1 MINYISPGY
10 YPFVK
15 GGSENQAKLVIDKL
29 IENKIDFKLL
39 TLNFGNKKDYSIKEI
54 HRLKLLGFFSNKL
67 LIITAILQYIFF
79 KKNKSDI
86 FIFQQL
92 TIVTFILI
100 LLTRSEN
107 IFLRLSNSGDLFDFY
122 KIIGK
127 RRAGFI
133 AKVLKVKIKK
143 FISINPQISEQLTS
157 YNCDNFVEINNAV
170 LSNKFILNNKFKLVL
185 ISRFKK
191 HKNIQFVK
199 KLFKSN
205 YDIDIFGEEGDY
217 YDHIKKICQ
226 KHPLIKINKPYKNKS
241 VPFDYSKPVL
251 IHPSFQEGTSNVVLE
266 ALSMGVPV
274 ICNNIKANSIFG
286 TKGENGV
293 FSIDVNHPNKW
304 IECIDKLKN
313 DALFYK
319 KVSFNGSS
327 FIEKNHSDKII
338 FSKFLDT
345 VYG

>member
-1 MINYISPGY
+1 MKKKKVACNN
-10 YPFVK
+10 
-15 GGSENQAKLVIDKL
+15 GS
-29 IENKIDFKLL
+29 
-39 TLNFGNKKDYSIKEI
+39 T
-54 HRLKLLGFFSNKL
+54 
-67 LIITAILQYIFF
+67 
-79 KKNKSDI
+79 
-86 FIFQQL
+86 
-92 TIVTFILI
+92 
-100 LLTRSEN
+100 
-107 IFLRLSNSGDLFDFY
+107 
-122 KIIGK
+122 
-127 RRAGFI
+127 
-133 AKVLKVKIKK
+133 
-143 FISINPQISEQLTS
+143 TS

-199 KLFKSN
+199 KLSKSN
-205 YDIDIFGEEGDY
+205 YDIDIFGEKGDY

-251 IHPSFQEGTSNVVLE
+251 IHPSFQEGTSNVILE

-327 FIEKNHSDKII
+327 FVFKYHSG
-338 FSKFLDT
+338 FFFWLSKELKK
-345 VYG
+345 